1 MRSYFPETMWR
12 VDKLNTSS
20 SKPSYTTDIEDAKKL
35 GEAYGG
41 AYIIT
46 QLKGDRLKEEMRGLH
61 EQ

>member
-1 MRSYFPETMWR
+1 MWR
-12 VDKLNTSS
+12 IDKLNISS
-20 SKPSYTTDIEDAKKL
+20 TKPSYTTDIEDAKKL

-61 EQ
+61 D